1 MTDIHAIYEKIC
13 KGDLIVAHEGV
24 ISSDLISD
32 ILANLEDKL
41 IADGVSLKVVKK
53 IYNIMVEALQNLY
66 HHLEIP
72 PNVFFKN
79 SKFENGCKYAI
90 VAMVR
95 EGKGYRITTGNFI
108 KKENCHFLRDRIEQ
122 LNYLSHEELK
132 ELYKL
137 VLNNDEFSA
146 KGGGGLGFIEMARKS
161 GNKFGYE
168 FLPFDENY
176 EFFVLEIVA
185 S

>member
-1 MTDIHAIYEKIC
+1 MC
-13 KGDLIVAHEGV
+13 KGDLIVAHEGEV
-24 ISSDLISD
+24 SSDLISD
-32 ILANLEDKL
+32 ILAQLEDKL
-41 IADGVSLKVVKK
+41 IASGVSLKFVRK
-53 IYNIMVEALQNLY
+53 IYNIMVETLQNLY

-72 PNVFFKN
+72 PDSFFDN
-79 SKFENGCKYAI
+79 SKFQKGSKFAI
-90 VAMVR
+90 MSMTK
-95 EGKGYRITTGNFI
+95 ESSGYRITTGNFI

-122 LNYLSHEELK
+122 LNYLSQEELK

-168 FLPFDENY
+168 FLPYDKNF